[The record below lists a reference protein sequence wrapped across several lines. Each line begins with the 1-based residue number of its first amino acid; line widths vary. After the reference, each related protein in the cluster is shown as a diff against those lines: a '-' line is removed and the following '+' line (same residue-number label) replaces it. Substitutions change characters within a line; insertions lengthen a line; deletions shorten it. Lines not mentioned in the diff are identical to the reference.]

1 MIKLCED
8 NSEFFNICDKL
19 NSKKLENI
27 RLTQSKLY
35 SLMTAGLFNKNI
47 FTYVSYDNDKMNG
60 CLILIYAIDILGE
73 PVLSLLFIWV
83 DIHYPKLS
91 ETFINIAEKKAKE
104 LKVNRICFQTN
115 RKEKVINRKMGKYG
129 FKKIFSIYEKK
140 VEIKKEVI

>member
-35 SLMTAGLFNKNI
+35 NLMTAGLFNKNI
-47 FTYVSYDNDKMNG
+47 FTYVSYDNQEMNG

-115 RKEKVINRKMGKYG
+115 RKEKVIHRKMDKYG

-140 VEIKKEVI
+140 LKKEVS

>member
-19 NSKKLENI
+19 NSKKLKNI

-60 CLILIYAIDILGE
+60 CLTLIYAIDILGE
-73 PVLSLLFIWV
+73 TVLSLLFVWI
-83 DIHYPKLS
+83 DAHYPNLHK
-91 ETFINIAEKKAKE
+91 EFIEVAIDKAKE
-104 LKVNRICFQTN
+104 LKIDRICFQTN
-115 RKEKVINRKMGKYG
+115 RKEKVIHRKMGKYG
-129 FKKIFSIYEKK
+129 FKKIFSVYEKK

>member
-1 MIKLCED
+1 MIKLCKD

-73 PVLSLLFIWV
+73 TVLSLLFVWI
-83 DIHYPKLS
+83 DAHYPNLHK
-91 ETFINIAEKKAKE
+91 EFITIATDKAKE

-115 RKEKVINRKMGKYG
+115 RKEKVILRKMDKYE
-129 FKKIFSIYEKK
+129 FKKNCSIWEKK
-140 VEIKKEVI
+140 IENV